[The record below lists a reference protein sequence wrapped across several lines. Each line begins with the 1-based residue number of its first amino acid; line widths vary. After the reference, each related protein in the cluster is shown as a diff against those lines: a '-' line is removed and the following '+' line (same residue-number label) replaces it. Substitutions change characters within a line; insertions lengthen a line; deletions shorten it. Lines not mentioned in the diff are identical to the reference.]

1 VLALQGPLEQV
12 AEMDL
17 ASPLAYADDNFL
29 QGAPEPTMWAFH
41 ALVALAEPLG
51 LQVQLGICAVYSVDT
66 RAETS
71 VANQLGVRHAPN
83 GLLAAGT
90 PVGTPA
96 YQAAQADRCADR
108 ACSLMDDLHAL
119 PVADQVRWILLQGSL
134 QWRVAHLPQTA
145 TPLCPSPWRVMGA

>member
-1 VLALQGPLEQV
+1 
-12 AEMDL
+12 MR
-17 ASPLAYADDNFL
+17 AY
-29 QGAPEPTMWAFH
+29 H

-51 LQVQLGICAVYSVDT
+51 LQAQLGKCAVYSVDT
-66 RAETS
+66 RSTTS
-71 VANQLGVRHAPN
+71 VAGQLGMRRAPD

-119 PVADQVRWILLQGSL
+119 PSVDLDRWILLQGSL
-134 QWRVAHLPQTA
+134 QRRVARLPRGCQSTHVVAAVQRAESKAVDGVFAILGLPRVEGPLTA
-145 TPLCPSPWRVMGA
+145 